1 MSKDPEVLYKLYSP
15 YMHESLHPLLKYGQ
29 PRDELWQ
36 LFNSTQQ
43 HDTMGLGEQRQHALP
58 APVQVI
64 QRGTGEH
71 LGREKEGFLPHGP
84 AQVIVTCR

>member
-15 YMHESLHPLLKYGQ
+15 YMHESLRPLLKYGQ
-29 PRDELWQ
+29 ARDELWQ

-43 HDTMGLGEQRQHALP
+43 FNTMGLGEQRQHALP

-64 QRGTGEH
+64 QKDSGEH
-71 LGREKEGFLPHGP
+71 LGREREGFLPHGLV
-84 AQVIVTCR
+84 QGIVT

>member
-15 YMHESLHPLLKYGQ
+15 YMHESLRPLLKYGQ
-29 PRDELWQ
+29 ARDELWQ

-43 HDTMGLGEQRQHALP
+43 FNTMGLGEQRQHALP

-64 QRGTGEH
+64 QKDSGEH
-71 LGREKEGFLPHGP
+71 LGREREGFLPQGLV
-84 AQVIVTCR
+84 QGIVTWL

>member
-1 MSKDPEVLYKLYSP
+1 MSKDPEVLYKLYSL

-29 PRDELWQ
+29 PRHELWQ

-43 HDTMGLGEQRQHALP
+43 YDTMGFGEQRQHALP

-64 QRGTGEH
+64 QRATGEH

-84 AQVIVTCR
+84 MQMIVT